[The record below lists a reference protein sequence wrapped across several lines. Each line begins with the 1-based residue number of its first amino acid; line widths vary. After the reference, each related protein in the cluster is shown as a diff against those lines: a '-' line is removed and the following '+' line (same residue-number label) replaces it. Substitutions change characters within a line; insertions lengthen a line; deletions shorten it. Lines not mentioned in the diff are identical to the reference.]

1 MFLSVV
7 SSALK
12 RCGQARL
19 RCGQIFEQCGDAFE
33 RRGQALKRPGRIRTT
48 LDDLITDVILRPL
61 RGSSAPVST
70 VGSAERRPT
79 PTPEPRVSEP
89 DELRT

>member
-12 RCGQARL
+12 RCGQALL
-19 RCGQIFEQCGDAFE
+19 RCGQIFERWGDAFE
-33 RRGQALKRPGRIRTT
+33 RRGQALARSGRIRTT

-61 RGSSAPVST
+61 RGSPAPVGT

-89 DELRT
+89 AQV